1 MSNPVETSELTK
13 RYGRSVAVENLN
25 LTVPSGEVYG
35 FLGPNGAGKTTTLRM
50 LLGLT
55 RPTSGSL
62 RVFGKNP
69 GAGYLSQVGAL
80 IEGPAFYPYL
90 SGLENLRVLAGHAG
104 VRRTRVDA
112 VLETVDLADR
122 SKDRYR
128 TYSLGMKQR
137 LGLAAALLKEPR
149 LLILDEPTNGL
160 DPVGIADMRTL
171 LRKLAAEGVTVLLS
185 SHLLAEV
192 EQICD
197 RFGVLT
203 NGHLVAE
210 TTIAELRAGGTLRV
224 RAEPFDRAKAQLVS
238 LVGAD
243 AVHANGSAF
252 DVQVAPGEAGRINT
266 ELVSAGVSVHEL
278 RWHEPEL
285 EQNFLELIGDDNH
298 VR

>member
-112 VLETVDLADR
+112 VLEMVDLADR
-122 SKDRYR
+122 SKDKYR

-160 DPVGIADMRTL
+160 DPVGMADMRTL

-197 RFGVLT
+197 RFGVIT
-203 NGHLVAE
+203 NGRLVAE

-224 RAEPFDRAKAQLVS
+224 RAEPFERAKAQLVS
-238 LVGAD
+238 LVGAA
-243 AVHANGSAF
+243 AVHATDTVF

-278 RWHEPEL
+278 RWHEPDL
-285 EQNFLELIGDDNH
+285 EQNFLELIGADNH
-298 VR
+298 AG